1 MMSYR
6 AIGLTRHGPSL
17 TGLCLGHVYSPW
29 AGTARPD
36 VAVRAGQP
44 IWLSVATCESLK
56 WQIKRFNAPN

>member
-1 MMSYR
+1 MGYG
-6 AIGLTRHGPSL
+6 AFGPARHGPSHNEPCM
-17 TGLCLGHVYSPW
+17 GRVYSPW